1 MLRRHL
7 PRLLILAS
15 AAVLTVFVPTAVAD
29 PPDTFPLNFSFV
41 DVNPCTGELHT
52 VTVTGTFYVFE
63 RGQGISHNFDHTI
76 TTSSGFA
83 GAGIEVSIDHDRIF
97 HIRDVLSN
105 PVTGQKILAH
115 LLVVHDGSGTV
126 RVESFTLTCIPN

>member
-1 MLRRHL
+1 MVRHA
-7 PRLLILAS
+7 PWLLILAS
-15 AAVLTVFVPTAVAD
+15 AAALTMFVTTAAAD
-29 PPDTFPLNFSFV
+29 PPEAFPVTDSFV

-63 RGQGISHNFDHTI
+63 RGQGISHNFDHTV

-97 HIRDVLSN
+97 TIRDVLTN
-105 PVTGQKILAH
+105 PDTGQKILAH
-115 LLVVHDGSGTV
+115 LVLVHDASGTL
-126 RVESFTLTCIPN
+126 RVEIFNLRCIPN

>member
-15 AAVLTVFVPTAVAD
+15 AAALTVFVPSAVAD
-29 PPDTFPLNFSFV
+29 PPDAFPFTDSFV
-41 DVNPCTGELHT
+41 AENPCTGELHT

-63 RGQGISHNFDHTI
+63 RGQGISHNFDHTV
-76 TTSSGFA
+76 TTSDGFA
-83 GAGIEVSIDHDRIF
+83 GVGIEVSIDHDQIF

-105 PVTGQKILAH
+105 PFTGQKLLAH
-115 LLVVHDGSGTV
+115 VLAVHDASGTV
-126 RVESFTLTCIPN
+126 RVERFTVTCIPK

>member
-1 MLRRHL
+1 MSRRHL

-15 AAVLTVFVPTAVAD
+15 AAALTVFVPSAVAG
-29 PPDTFPLNFSFV
+29 PPDAFPFTDSFV
-41 DVNPCTGELHT
+41 DVNPCTGDLHT

-63 RGQGISHNFDHTI
+63 RGQGISHNFDHTV

-115 LLVVHDGSGTV
+115 LLVVHDASGTV
-126 RVESFTLTCIPN
+126 RVESFELTCIPK

>member
-1 MLRRHL
+1 MSRRHL
-7 PRLLILAS
+7 ARLLILAS
-15 AAVLTVFVPTAVAD
+15 AAALTVFVTSAVAD
-29 PPDTFPLNFSFV
+29 PPDAFPITDSFV
-41 DVNPCTGELHT
+41 DVNPCTGDLHT

-63 RGQGISHNFDHTI
+63 RGQGISHNFDHTV

-115 LLVVHDGSGTV
+115 LLVVHDASGTV
-126 RVESFTLTCIPN
+126 RVESFELTCIPK

>member
-1 MLRRHL
+1 MLRHHL
-7 PRLLILAS
+7 PRLLIV
-15 AAVLTVFVPTAVAD
+15 AAVAALTVFVPSAVAD
-29 PPDTFPLNFSFV
+29 PPDAFSVTDSFV

-52 VTVTGTFYVFE
+52 VTVTGTIYVFE
-63 RGQGISHNFDHTI
+63 RGQGISHNFDHTV

-97 HIRDVLSN
+97 HVRDVLSN

-115 LLVVHDGSGTV
+115 LLVVHDASGTV
-126 RVESFTLTCIPN
+126 RVERFTLTCIPN